1 MSGNTGVDENLIPG
15 VQTVIDGLPQVAP
28 SGEIPGLPPEWSTPS
43 KEGDDKTKGE
53 IDDTKDT
60 GDKVKDGAKKLHDKD
75 KEGKDALDGID
86 GKTDLSS
93 DGKSPSEGT
102 PKVYPSSNQTPQQ
115 SMPQSQPQQQSM
127 PQMSMPQTPQ
137 ASMPQV
143 SVPKD
148 TFSKLAG
155 NYNPSSSK
163 SHDSDSKGKFS
174 DPNGVNKG
182 KLDASEVD
190 LNKKGYGKLSL
201 SELRTVMDKGL
212 DANGITDEK
221 ARAQWKK
228 VLEYMAI
235 KESGLNADAVNT
247 SDCVPLDNSILTQRG
262 WLKHDEVRVGDMT
275 LGYNFDNGFNEWTRI
290 TNIVHHEN
298 ALVTHLSNSRW
309 EAIVTPDHKW
319 IVEPRLFRKDVGDAN
334 TYMFKTTRELNTRDK
349 IVLSA
354 AARTSSSLGVTM
366 AEANNLGRMAVGYRP
381 KRSVRRDLE
390 RRFGNPRSNAVE
402 TVIAMSHSERTAWL
416 EGVRSAKG
424 QIYGAVKDA
433 VIAAAYMSGK
443 RPSVRVLNGG
453 WGAKVSEQTS
463 SVSSRS
469 LNSEDGAY
477 QNVWCVTTELGS
489 WTCRN
494 GEHVFLTGN
503 SNAHGAIAA
512 DGNPFNCS
520 RGIWQTIPT
529 TFAAY
534 HVSGTS
540 SSVYEP
546 VANCS
551 SAINYA
557 MDRYNIPKEGGPALE
572 RFYQAR
578 GGGSGGYT
586 GY

>member
-15 VQTVIDGLPQVAP
+15 VQTIIDGLPQVAP

-201 SELRTVMDKGL
+201 SELRAVMDKGL

-247 SDCVPLDNSILTQRG
+247 SD
-262 WLKHDEVRVGDMT
+262 
-275 LGYNFDNGFNEWTRI
+275 
-290 TNIVHHEN
+290 
-298 ALVTHLSNSRW
+298 
-309 EAIVTPDHKW
+309 
-319 IVEPRLFRKDVGDAN
+319 
-334 TYMFKTTRELNTRDK
+334 
-349 IVLSA
+349 
-354 AARTSSSLGVTM
+354 
-366 AEANNLGRMAVGYRP
+366 
-381 KRSVRRDLE
+381 
-390 RRFGNPRSNAVE
+390 
-402 TVIAMSHSERTAWL
+402 
-416 EGVRSAKG
+416 
-424 QIYGAVKDA
+424 
-433 VIAAAYMSGK
+433 
-443 RPSVRVLNGG
+443 
-453 WGAKVSEQTS
+453 
-463 SVSSRS
+463 
-469 LNSEDGAY
+469 
-477 QNVWCVTTELGS
+477 
-489 WTCRN
+489 
-494 GEHVFLTGN
+494 
-503 SNAHGAIAA
+503 SNAHGATAA

-529 TFAAY
+529 TFAAH

-540 SSVYEP
+540 SAIYDP
-546 VANCS
+546 VS
-551 SAINYA
+551 SCAASISYS
-557 MDRYNIPKEGGPALE
+557 MSRYNIPKEGGAALE

-578 GGGSGGYT
+578 GGGGGNYT